1 MSKDVVVKGYGQPA
15 WGLFSD
21 AVLACIREGNWGDL
35 IDLRVSPRAWENGLM
50 QIGTSRP
57 VELERVENRAAVVT
71 YICGRKV
78 RVLADERI
86 EGPDE
91 VHYRSIAP

>member
-1 MSKDVVVKGYGQPA
+1 MSQEVIIHGYGQSA
-15 WGLFSD
+15 WGLFCD
-21 AVLACIREGNWGDL
+21 AVLAVIREGNWGGL

-50 QIGTSRP
+50 QIGTTRP
-57 VELERVENRAAVVT
+57 VELERIENRAALVT

-91 VHYRSIAP
+91 VRYRSIAP